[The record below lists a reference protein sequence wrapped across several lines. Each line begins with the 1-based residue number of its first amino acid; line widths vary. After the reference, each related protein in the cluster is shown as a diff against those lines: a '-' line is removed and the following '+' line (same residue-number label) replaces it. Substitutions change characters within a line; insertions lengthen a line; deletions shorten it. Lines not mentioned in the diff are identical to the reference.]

1 MVIIICNVVQ
11 SLPPAKPAADRASL
25 LSSFQESLKRRAS
38 GGGGGGGGGWDGDD
52 DDDDDDADDDDDG
65 DNSFEDFSSS
75 NEDIYEMAVNEVEV
89 EEECYMFD
97 EDEILDQVE
106 DWVGLYVHSCTISCR
121 AC

>member
-38 GGGGGGGGGWDGDD
+38 GGGGGGGGWDG
-52 DDDDDDADDDDDG
+52 DDDDADDDDDE
-65 DNSFEDFSSS
+65 DNSFEDFTSS
-75 NEDIYEMAVNEVEV
+75 NEDIYDEAEV

-106 DWVGLYVHSCTISCR
+106 DWVGLYVHSCTCR